1 MVNVLSSSN
10 SESLLLSQ
18 GNQKIVQLADLH
30 FHVYLWLIILEPTM
44 LIIYYFV
51 LKISNVDG
59 VFKDGNNYTIIS
71 NPFSNVYTLEL
82 FNQDEFHLNG
92 GIFAMR

>member
-1 MVNVLSSSN
+1 
-10 SESLLLSQ
+10 
-18 GNQKIVQLADLH
+18 
-30 FHVYLWLIILEPTM
+30 M

-92 GIFAMR
+92 GIFAMRQFDSQILQALLFVAIVVMSIDEMLG